1 MRLKVRKPH
10 LTSYIQEHK
19 YLMEGRGKKNKS
31 AREDKRGI
39 LSDFKANR
47 AIHIVRKQPTV
58 RW

>member
-1 MRLKVRKPH
+1 
-10 LTSYIQEHK
+10 
-19 YLMEGRGKKNKS
+19 MEGRGKKNKS